1 MQLLLCLVCIPLW
14 AGIRVNGLKPS
25 YDSVW
30 NMYLYALP
38 ERCFQGDSCR
48 LTIKLDSVQ
57 PNTVYLVDAEVVKGD
72 SLTLNLTPA
81 KVMTGYRLLSVTA
94 DTLLIDRLM
103 FTSLPIVQLEGD
115 FGYDYLQGRFGLQ
128 DADSLTAGRLLA
140 KIKWRGGSTNTE
152 GRHKR
157 NYHVKFLADT
167 LGGEQEVNFPGF
179 RSSDSWILDAAQVD
193 LSRIRNRTCTD
204 LWNDFA
210 RKPYYAAKEP
220 EARSGARGRFVELFL
235 NHRYMGV
242 YSLGEAIDRKQ
253 LKLKKYKQQEIR
265 GQLWKTKSWT
275 SDVTMHSVPDYDD
288 EQESMGGYETKYP
301 KLDKAFPT
309 DYSVIHDAI
318 RLVAESNDSVFEARV
333 GDCFDLPVLTDYY
346 VFLQTVYAIDNCGKN
361 MYWACYDKTV
371 SPKLTPA
378 VWDLDATIGGNVDCS
393 EIRTEPLAPCNDF
406 MDRFGYLNLLR
417 RLYQGNLC
425 GFRDAVKERFWQLRE
440 GPLHTDS
447 LVARFM
453 GNIEK
458 LQLCGAAGRE
468 ERRWSGDSDI
478 CYRELCLHDEAAYMA
493 DWIKR
498 HMQFLDEEVFNRNAS
513 AVHSVKRDAAHRD
526 KVFDLF
532 GRPVDTTRMSP
543 GLYIRNGRL
552 YRKK

>member
-1 MQLLLCLVCIPLW
+1 MS
-14 AGIRVNGLKPS
+14 AGIRVNGLRPA

-38 ERCFQGDSCR
+38 QQCFQGDSCC
-48 LTIKLDSVQ
+48 LTITIDSVR
-57 PNTVYLVDAEVVKGD
+57 PNTAYLVDAEVVRGDTVSLMLTSAKARKGF
-72 SLTLNLTPA
+72 
-81 KVMTGYRLLSVTA
+81 RILSVSA
-94 DTLLIDRLM
+94 DTLLVDRLM
-103 FTSLPIVQLEGD
+103 FTGLPVVQLEGD
-115 FGYDYLQGRFGLQ
+115 FGYDYQQGRFGLQ

-140 KIKWRGGSTNTE
+140 KIKWRGGSTNIE

-167 LGGEQEVNFPGF
+167 LGGEQEVNFLGL

-210 RKPYYAAKEP
+210 RKPYYSAKEP

-235 NHRYMGV
+235 NNRYMGV

-253 LKLKKYKQQEIR
+253 LKLKKYKHEEIR

-275 SDVTMHSVPDYDD
+275 PDVTMHGVPEYDN
-288 EQESMGGYETKYP
+288 EQDCMGGYETKYP

-309 DYSVIHDAI
+309 DYSVMYNAI
-318 RLVAESNDSVFEARV
+318 RLVAESSDRDFEVHV
-333 GDCFDLPVLTDYY
+333 GDYFDLPVLIDYY
-346 VFLQTVYAIDNCGKN
+346 VFLQTVYAIDNSGKN

-371 SPKLTPA
+371 SPKLTLA
-378 VWDLDATIGGNVDCS
+378 VWDLDATIGGNVNCN
-393 EIRTEPLAPCNDF
+393 EIRTESLDPGNDF
-406 MDRFGYLNLLR
+406 MDRFGYLNLIR
-417 RLYQGNLC
+417 RLYQDNQC
-425 GFRDAVKERFWQLRE
+425 GFRDAAKERYRQLRQE
-440 GPLHTDS
+440 CQHTDS

-453 GNIEK
+453 NNMEM
-458 LQLCGAAGRE
+458 LQSCGAARRE

-478 CYRELCLHDEAAYMA
+478 CFRELCLHDEAAYMA

-498 HMQFLDEEVFNRNAS
+498 HMQFLDEDVFGQSAS
-513 AVHSVKRDAAHRD
+513 AVHSVKRDAAHRNM
-526 KVFDLF
+526 VFDLF
-532 GRPVDTTRMSP
+532 GRQVDTARMSP
-543 GLYIRNGRL
+543 GLYIRNGRM